1 MKAVSTLALV
11 FFIGVGILSCSKNG
25 EDYVEKE
32 ETIIKDPDKKPVDDD
47 PPPPDEPTGRLV
59 TSKAE
64 LNTAIAE
71 VAPGDIIVMKD
82 GVWRDLDIIFTGNG
96 TKEKPITLKT
106 QSPGGV
112 VISGR
117 SSLQMSGE
125 YLVVDGLHF
134 KDGYSSLPSYFIK
147 FNYKAAPAHHS
158 RLTNVVISGYNR
170 PREDGAD
177 VWISLFGTNNTVDH
191 CFFQGKT
198 SNSVLLIVWRAT
210 NEANYHHIHHNY
222 FKDMPSIGAGGA
234 TAIRIGDGVQ
244 ALSASRTTV
253 EANIFENMLGIG
265 KIINIKSGGNII
277 KNNTFINASGSICVR
292 QGNGNLIA
300 ENYILPAEN
309 PSYTGGILIIG
320 EDNIISGNYIQGT
333 RAKGK
338 AAIVLYE
345 GEPDNYPGKGG
356 YYPTKNVLI
365 ANNTLIDNDKN
376 ILIGQY
382 YNQTSEMIVPVENIT
397 YKENVIIGNSST
409 VPVIQVLDEP
419 IGNIQYEGNIF
430 FKGNL
435 NSLGDIPG
443 ISIED
448 PQLYKG
454 ADGMY
459 YYPTGSALEG
469 NIIRSPLKR
478 TDVGPSWIKD
488 RWPELGIED
497 TPYIKQ

>member
-1 MKAVSTLALV
+1 MRQEVGLRRLPIHRFYSQNGMKAVSTLALV

-32 ETIIKDPDKKPVDDD
+32 ETIIKDPDKKPVEED
-47 PPPPDEPTGRLV
+47 PPPPNEPTGRLV

-64 LNTAIAE
+64 LNTAITEAI
-71 VAPGDIIVMKD
+71 PGDIIVMQE
-82 GVWRDLDIIFTGNG
+82 GVWSDLDIIFTGNG
-96 TKEKPITLKT
+96 TKEKPITLKA

-112 VISGR
+112 VVSGR

-147 FNYKAAPAHHS
+147 FNYKAIPAHHS

-210 NEANYHHIHHNY
+210 DEANYHHIHHNY

-277 KNNTFINASGSICVR
+277 
-292 QGNGNLIA
+292 
-300 ENYILPAEN
+300 E
-309 PSYTGGILIIG
+309 
-320 EDNIISGNYIQGT
+320 
-333 RAKGK
+333 
-338 AAIVLYE
+338 
-345 GEPDNYPGKGG
+345 
-356 YYPTKNVLI
+356 
-365 ANNTLIDNDKN
+365 
-376 ILIGQY
+376 QY
-382 YNQTSEMIVPVENIT
+382 VH
-397 YKENVIIGNSST
+397 
-409 VPVIQVLDEP
+409 
-419 IGNIQYEGNIF
+419 
-430 FKGNL
+430 
-435 NSLGDIPG
+435 
-443 ISIED
+443 
-448 PQLYKG
+448 
-454 ADGMY
+454 
-459 YYPTGSALEG
+459 
-469 NIIRSPLKR
+469 
-478 TDVGPSWIKD
+478 
-488 RWPELGIED
+488 
-497 TPYIKQ
+497 